1 MTSLEQIADQRIVA
15 VIRAADQE
23 SGGQL
28 AEALIQAGVGILEFT
43 TTLPGAFELI
53 AHYSRRADLLVG
65 LGTAMSESDVNL
77 GVKAGAQ
84 FIVSP
89 HTSAEVVTATKKAGV
104 LSIPGIATATEVA
117 QAISLGADV
126 LKLFPGGTY
135 GPGHLRSLRDPFP
148 HQTWM
153 VTGGVTPATLGEW
166 ISAGATAFGLG
177 GPLTAGGVG
186 DVARRVGEFR
196 SALAPL

>member
-1 MTSLEQIADQRIVA
+1 MTSLEQIEDQRIIA
-15 VIRAADQE
+15 VIRAADQT

-28 AEALIQAGVGILEFT
+28 AEALIDAGVRILEFT

-53 AHYSRRADLLVG
+53 THYSQRSDLLVG

-77 GVKAGAQ
+77 GVKAGAR

-89 HTSAEVVTATKKAGV
+89 HTSAEVVTTTKKAGL
-104 LSIPGIATATEVA
+104 LSIPGVGTATEVA
-117 QAISLGADV
+117 QAITLGADV

-148 HQTWM
+148 HRTWM
-153 VTGGVTPATLGEW
+153 VTGGVTPTSLSDW
-166 ISAGATAFGLG
+166 IAAGASAFGLG

-186 DVARRVGEFR
+186 DVARRMAEFR
-196 SALAPL
+196 ASLAAL